1 MEVIHQHSGM
11 LTQLAL
17 IASAILILSVLCT
30 LLTISFGL
38 KYNVLVVNKSLGCE
52 VKIGGVISYCNF
64 TNEISESKYKTE
76 YLVDVL
82 QPKNKEGKVICGE
95 ELHELRSVASK
106 IHERLVELE
115 KFIKE
120 ERPTV

>member
-1 MEVIHQHSGM
+1 MEVIHQHSGL

-38 KYNVLVVNKSLGCE
+38 KYNVLVVNKSLSCG
-52 VKIGGVISYCNF
+52 VKIGGAISYCNLM
-64 TNEISESKYKTE
+64 NVVSESKYKSK
-76 YLVDVL
+76 YLLDVL
-82 QPKNKEGKVICGE
+82 QPKNEAGKVICGE
-95 ELHELRSVASK
+95 ELYDLKSVASQ

-115 KFIKE
+115 KSIKE
-120 ERPTV
+120 ECPTV